1 MANILIES
9 CCLGSFKMNHSKF
22 MKETSVIIRISLS
35 IFIVAGIKY
44 EKIGVKNIQ
53 YKKCLKMMNF
63 MDI

>member
-1 MANILIES
+1 
-9 CCLGSFKMNHSKF
+9 MNHSKF

-44 EKIGVKNIQ
+44 EKIGVNNIQ